1 MIDQMKLV
9 KGFSLLEILC
19 VVALL
24 AVLMSVA
31 IYNYDSLNIN
41 RYHEAKQNLKT
52 FLINNKHK
60 ATYLQK
66 ESTLRFDSENN
77 IYGELDDIYLLEAI
91 TNDLKILES
100 SSTKIV
106 FFADGS
112 VEESYIV
119 TTSLD
124 GTVTNTFLINPIGS
138 IISKDGYHGDTN
150 MIRDIEFNVDWDKE

>member
-1 MIDQMKLV
+1 MKLT
-9 KGFSLLEILC
+9 KAFTLLEL
-19 VVALL
+19 LL
-24 AVLMSVA
+24 AVTLLSLFMSVA

-41 RYHEAKQNLKT
+41 RYHEAKENLKT

-66 ESTLRFDSENN
+66 ESTLRFDSQNN
-77 IYGELDDIYLLEAI
+77 IYGELDDIYLLESI
-91 TNDLKILES
+91 TNDLKVLES

-124 GTVTNTFLINPIGS
+124 GAVTNTFLINPIGS

-150 MIRDIEFNVDWDKE
+150 MIRDIEFNVDWDNE

>member
-1 MIDQMKLV
+1 MKST
-9 KGFSLLEILC
+9 KAFSLLEILC

-24 AVLMSVA
+24 AILMSVA

-41 RYHEAKQNLKT
+41 RYHEAKENLKT

-66 ESTLRFDSENN
+66 ESTIRFDSQNN
-77 IYGELDDIYLLEAI
+77 IYGELDDIYLLESI
-91 TNDLKILES
+91 TNDLKVIES

-138 IISKDGYHGDTN
+138 IIFKEGYHGDTN
-150 MIRDIEFNVDWDKE
+150 MIKEIQFNINLDGE

>member
-1 MIDQMKLV
+1 MKSV

-19 VVALL
+19 VMALL
-24 AVLMSVA
+24 AILMSVA

-41 RYHEAKQNLKT
+41 RYHEAKENLKT

-60 ATYLQK
+60 TTYLQK
-66 ESTLRFDSENN
+66 ESTLRFDSQNH
-77 IYGELDDIYLLEAI
+77 IYGELDDIYLLESI

-119 TTSLD
+119 TVSLD
-124 GTVTNTFLINPIGS
+124 GSVTNTFIINPLGTVVY
-138 IISKDGYHGDTN
+138 KDGYYGNTN
-150 MIRDIEFNVDWDKE
+150 NIRDLEFNINWEQP

>member
-1 MIDQMKLV
+1 MKLV

-41 RYHEAKQNLKT
+41 RYHEAKENLKT

>member
-1 MIDQMKLV
+1 MKLV

-31 IYNYDSLNIN
+31 VYNYDSLNIN

>member
-1 MIDQMKLV
+1 MKSTR
-9 KGFSLLEILC
+9 GFSLLEILC

-24 AVLMSVA
+24 AILMSVA
-31 IYNYDSLNIN
+31 IYNYGSLNIN
-41 RYHEAKQNLKT
+41 RYHEAKENLKT

-66 ESTLRFDSENN
+66 ESTIRFDSQNN
-77 IYGELDDIYLLEAI
+77 IYGELDDIYLLESI
-91 TNDLKILES
+91 TNDLKVLES

-124 GTVTNTFLINPIGS
+124 GTVTNTFLINPIGF
-138 IISKDGYHGDTN
+138 ITSKDGYHGDTN
-150 MIRDIEFNVDWDKE
+150 MIHDIEFNIDWDKE

>member
-1 MIDQMKLV
+1 MKSV
-9 KGFSLLEILC
+9 RGFSLLELLC

-24 AVLMSVA
+24 ALLMSIV

-41 RYHEAKQNLKT
+41 RYHEAKENLRT

-66 ESTLRFDSENN
+66 ESTLRFDSQNN
-77 IYGELDDIYLLEAI
+77 IYGDFDDIYLLESI
-91 TNDLKILES
+91 TNDLKVLES
-100 SSTKIV
+100 SATKIV

-124 GTVTNTFLINPIGS
+124 GTVTNTFVINPLGRIVT
-138 IISKDGYHGDTN
+138 KDGYHGNTN
-150 MIRDIEFNVDWDKE
+150 LVEDLEFKINWEFE

>member
-1 MIDQMKLV
+1 MKLV

-24 AVLMSVA
+24 AILMSVA

>member
-1 MIDQMKLV
+1 MKSV

-112 VEESYIV
+112 VEECYIV

-138 IISKDGYHGDTN
+138 IISKDGYHGDAN

>member
-1 MIDQMKLV
+1 MKST
-9 KGFSLLEILC
+9 KAFSLLELLC
-19 VVALL
+19 VVTLL
-24 AVLMSVA
+24 ALFMSVA

-41 RYHEAKQNLKT
+41 KYHEAKENLKT

-66 ESTLRFDSENN
+66 ESTLRFDSQNN
-77 IYGELDDIYLLEAI
+77 IYGDFDDIYLLESI
-91 TNDLKILES
+91 TNDLKVLQS

-124 GTVTNTFLINPIGS
+124 GTVTNTFIINPLGTIVS
-138 IISKDGYHGDTN
+138 RDGYHGYTN
-150 MIRDIEFNVDWDKE
+150 NIRDIEFDMDWEDE

>member
-1 MIDQMKLV
+1 MKLV

-24 AVLMSVA
+24 AILMSVA

-41 RYHEAKQNLKT
+41 RYHEAKENLKT

-60 ATYLQK
+60 AIYLQK

>member
-1 MIDQMKLV
+1 MKSV

-24 AVLMSVA
+24 AILMSVA

-41 RYHEAKQNLKT
+41 RYHEAKENLKT

-60 ATYLQK
+60 AIYLQK

-112 VEESYIV
+112 VEECYIV

>member
-1 MIDQMKLV
+1 MKSV

-24 AVLMSVA
+24 AMLMSVA

-41 RYHEAKQNLKT
+41 RYHEAKENLKT

-77 IYGELDDIYLLEAI
+77 IYGELDDIYLLESI

-138 IISKDGYHGDTN
+138 IVSKDGYHGDTN
-150 MIRDIEFNVDWDKE
+150 LIRDIEFKFDLETEE